1 MPETP
6 ETPDTITVR
15 TKRDII
21 DFVNEHPKGTRRTK
35 ILVFIALGGIFVDAY
50 DFTSLGIGVDAL
62 QEEFALSAFQV
73 GTMTAVMA
81 VGALIGAFVGGY
93 LVDKI
98 GRFKLFILD
107 LILFVVAA
115 LGAGLSP
122 NLEVL
127 LVFRFLMGFGVGVDM
142 PASFSFV
149 AEFTNRQSKGKYVN
163 LWQSMWYIAVVS
175 TGLVVLPFY
184 FAGVGGDLWRWAVGF
199 GAVPALIVLLLR
211 LKFTEESP
219 MWAAHRLGLRE
230 AAKILEK
237 SYRITVV
244 VEEAEG
250 QQSVKRLPGF
260 RALFTRK
267 YRARTALAS
276 IISGTQSME
285 YYAVGFYIP
294 TIVALLFG
302 KGVLYA
308 IVGTIVINLFGVLGG
323 TTQPFLTSRLGVRK
337 LAITGYTIVL
347 GCLLLLGLVG
357 EVAPGLVAALLVGIL
372 IFGHSFGPGAQG
384 KTMAALSYPT
394 EMRGIG
400 MGFAEGMSRVGTIL
414 GFYVFPLI
422 LAVAG
427 LSKTML
433 VLMVIPLTGLLALA
447 LIRWEPVGQDVETSE
462 DEGTVTSATG

>member
-1 MPETP
+1 MTAT
-6 ETPDTITVR
+6 TPDTITVR

-21 DFVNEHPKGTRRTK
+21 DFVDSHPKGTRRTK

-50 DFTSLGIGVDAL
+50 DFTSLGIGVDSLKA
-62 QEEFALSAFQV
+62 EFALTAFQV
-73 GTMTAVMA
+73 GTMTAAMA
-81 VGALIGAFVGGY
+81 VGALLGALIGGY
-93 LVDKI
+93 LVDRI
-98 GRFKLFILD
+98 GRYKLFVLD

-115 LGAGLSP
+115 IGAGLSP

-127 LVFRFLMGFGVGVDM
+127 LVFRFLLGFGVGVDM

-149 AEFTNRQSKGKYVN
+149 AEFTNRASKGKYVN
-163 LWQSMWYIAVVS
+163 MWQSMWYVAVVV
-175 TGLVVLPFY
+175 TGLVALPFY

-219 MWAAHRLGLRE
+219 MWAAHRLGLNE

-237 SYRITVV
+237 SYGITVIV
-244 VEEAEG
+244 DQAAGQEA
-250 QQSVKRLPGF
+250 VKRLPGF
-260 RALFTRK
+260 RALFTSK

-276 IISGTQSME
+276 LISGTQSME
-285 YYAVGFYIP
+285 YFAVGFYVP
-294 TIVALLFG
+294 VIVALLLG
-302 KGVLYA
+302 KGVLFA
-308 IVGTIVINLFGVLGG
+308 ILGTIVINLFGVLGG
-323 TTQPFLTSRLGVRK
+323 TTQPFLTQKWGLRK
-337 LAITGYTIVL
+337 LAITGYCIVA
-347 GCLLLLGLVG
+347 GCMLLLGVVG
-357 EVAPGLVAALLVGIL
+357 EAVPGVVAALLVGVL

-400 MGFAEGMSRVGTIL
+400 MGWAESMSRIGTIL

-422 LAVAG
+422 MAVAG

-433 VLMVIPLTGLLALA
+433 ALMVIPLTGLLALG
-447 LIRWEPVGQDVETSE
+447 LIRWEPIGQDVETSE
-462 DEGTVTSATG
+462 GTTTAPSSAG